1 MKALLGKAGQ
11 GTKLSSRAQDQLDQ
25 LVSDRNEVIISM
37 FLPTYQSIF
46 FAHPSAAAS
55 L

>member
-37 FLPTYQSIF
+37 FLPAYQSIL